1 MVTIKEGH
9 VGEIKGEDGTDG
21 LQPNLSL
28 LDMGK
33 AFYDE
38 SVPKSHVT
46 GPSKSPLVTRSFKGD
61 IETCTIPLVFL
72 SR

>member
-46 GPSKSPLVTRSFKGD
+46 GPSKSPLVTRSFKG
-61 IETCTIPLVFL
+61 ISRPVLFPLYF
-72 SR
+72 

>member
-21 LQPNLSL
+21 LQPN

-46 GPSKSPLVTRSFKGD
+46 GPSKSPLVTRSFKG
-61 IETCTIPLVFL
+61 ISRPVLFPLYF
-72 SR
+72 

>member
-21 LQPNLSL
+21 LQPNL
-28 LDMGK
+28 DMPVGK

-46 GPSKSPLVTRSFKGD
+46 GPSKSPLVTRSFKG
-61 IETCTIPLVFL
+61 ISRPVLFPLYF
-72 SR
+72 

>member
-46 GPSKSPLVTRSFKGD
+46 GLPNRRWSHGHSKGISRPVLFPLYF
-61 IETCTIPLVFL
+61 
-72 SR
+72 